1 MVFKKVVKKTSPVIV
16 ETKKHEEVSC
26 CNNGWKKCFGKVFIV
41 VLLLLNLAIWV
52 LNYFKST
59 SARDIEAL
67 KVWGNDN
74 LQLVKKLY
82 EMDTYKEQ
90 QKGAIMQVLNSF
102 VSGPKWQQAL
112 PTQQNP
118 QQLPTEAQ
126 APAEAQVIT
135 Q

>member
-1 MVFKKVVKKTSPVIV
+1 MVFKKAVKKTSPVIV

-26 CNNGWKKCFGKVFIV
+26 CSHGKGKKCLVTLII
-41 VLLLLNLAIWV
+41 VLLLLNLIIWV
-52 LNYFKST
+52 LNYFKSS

-82 EMDTYKEQ
+82 QMDTYKEQ
-90 QKGAIMQVLNSF
+90 QKWAIMQVLNSF
-102 VSGPKWQQAL
+102 VGDPKWQTL
-112 PTQQNP
+112 PTQQ
-118 QQLPTEAQ
+118 QLPVDAQ
-126 APAEAQVIT
+126 TIT